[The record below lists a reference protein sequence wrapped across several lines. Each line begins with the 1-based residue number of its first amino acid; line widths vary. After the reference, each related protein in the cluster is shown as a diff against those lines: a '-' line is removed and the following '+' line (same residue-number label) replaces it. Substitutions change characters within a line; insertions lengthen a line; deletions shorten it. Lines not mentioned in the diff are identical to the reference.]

1 MEEETF
7 KLLILGNKNVGKTS
21 FIMRYCDNKYEEKLI
36 STAAIDL
43 RNKEIE
49 RNNKKIALKIFDT
62 AGQER
67 FRSISKNYFKSSDG
81 ILLLYS
87 IDDLESFNSIKG
99 WIDSIKEVVDL
110 ADIGMVVVGNKLDL
124 SEDRKVSD
132 LMREDLEKNLNIKIL
147 EASAKSNINI
157 ENCFNTL
164 IDKVYELRFG
174 VNLSERQ
181 IVKQNSLKLKKEN
194 KKKKHKCCSKE
205 NA

>member
-7 KLLILGNKNVGKTS
+7 KLLLLGNKNVGKTS
-21 FIMRYCDNKYEEKLI
+21 FIMRYCDNKYEENLI
-36 STAAIDL
+36 STAGIDL

-87 IDDLESFNSIKG
+87 INDLESFNSIKG

-110 ADIGMVVVGNKLDL
+110 ADIGMVIVGNKLDL

>member
-7 KLLILGNKNVGKTS
+7 KLLLLGNKNVGKTS
-21 FIMRYCDNKYEEKLI
+21 FIMRYCDNKYEENLI
-36 STAAIDL
+36 STAGIDL

-87 IDDLESFNSIKG
+87 INDLESFNSLKG

-110 ADIGMVVVGNKLDL
+110 ADIGMVIVGNKLDL